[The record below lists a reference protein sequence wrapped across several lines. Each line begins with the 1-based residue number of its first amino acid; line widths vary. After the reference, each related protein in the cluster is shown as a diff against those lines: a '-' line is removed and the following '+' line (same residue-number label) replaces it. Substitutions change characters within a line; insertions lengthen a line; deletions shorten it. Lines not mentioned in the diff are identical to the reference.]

1 MLIDVKF
8 LDQLINDQQT
18 IIKCFEDKKASEGLS
33 DDEGYTYEK
42 NMGLL
47 TILKDY
53 KSLKN
58 GDEYRSAYRQG
69 YIDGMNEM
77 ADKVMVKLRDLNR
90 RVKKDTDD
98 VK

>member
-42 NMGLL
+42 EMNLL

-69 YIDGMNEM
+69 YLEGFEAACDKILAKLHAANEHI
-77 ADKVMVKLRDLNR
+77 
-90 RVKKDTDD
+90 KK
-98 VK
+98 